1 MEIFILEELEQS
13 LRLSWAFV
21 FKLGD
26 KLDSNVITEEEAL
39 SKVLSK

>member
-13 LRLSWAFV
+13 LGLSWAFV

-26 KLDSNVITEEEAL
+26 KLLRLKCNNWGGNTFQSSV
-39 SKVLSK
+39 